1 MASTAP
7 TSAATAAAAAPTGAA
22 TETAT
27 KPSTVKVLVV
37 LSSHEHLGNTG
48 KKTGWYLPEFA
59 HPYYVL
65 EPHATFTIASPRGGP
80 SPLDPSSIEAFKND
94 SLSQKFLAE
103 KEELWERTEMLF
115 KFLGKANLFDAL
127 FYVGGHGPM
136 FDLAVDATSQA
147 LIREFYEKGKIISA
161 VCHGPAAFVNV
172 KLTNGEHIL
181 QDQPVTGF
189 SNYEED
195 AVGLSETV
203 PFLLEDSLDKASR
216 GKFEKAD
223 EPWAAHVAVGRGG
236 RLITGQN
243 PASAT
248 PLGNELLKQLGINA

>member
-1 MASTAP
+1 MA
-7 TSAATAAAAAPTGAA
+7 TSATTAAVTAAAPTETT
-22 TETAT
+22 TETTT

-65 EPHATFTIASPRGGP
+65 EPYATFTIASPRGGP
-80 SPLDPSSIEAFKND
+80 SPLDPSSVEAFKND
-94 SLSQKFLAE
+94 PISQKFLAE
-103 KEELWERTEMLF
+103 KEELWTRTEMLF

-136 FDLAVDATSQA
+136 FDLAIDATSQA
-147 LIREFYEKGKIISA
+147 LIKEFYEKGKIVSA

-172 KLTNGEHIL
+172 KLIDGEHLL

-189 SNYEED
+189 SNYEEEV
-195 AVGLSETV
+195 VGLTKAM
-203 PFLLEDSLDKASR
+203 PFLLEDALDKASR
-216 GKFEKAD
+216 RKFEKAE
-223 EPWAAHVAVGRGG
+223 EPWAPHVAVGRGG

-248 PLGNELLKQLGINA
+248 PLGEELLKQLGIST

>member
-1 MASTAP
+1 MA
-7 TSAATAAAAAPTGAA
+7 TSAITAAVTAAAAPTETT
-22 TETAT
+22 TETTT

-65 EPHATFTIASPRGGP
+65 EPYATFTIASPRGGL
-80 SPLDPSSIEAFKND
+80 SPLDPSSVEAFKND
-94 SLSQKFLAE
+94 PISQKFLAE
-103 KEELWERTEMLF
+103 KEELWTRTEMLF

-136 FDLAVDATSQA
+136 FDLAIDATSQA
-147 LIREFYEKGKIISA
+147 LIKEFYEKGKIVSA

-172 KLTNGEHIL
+172 KLIDGEHLL

-195 AVGLSETV
+195 VVGLSKAM
-203 PFLLEDSLDKASR
+203 PFLLEDALDKASR
-216 GKFEKAD
+216 GKFEKAE
-223 EPWAAHVAVGRGG
+223 EPWAPHVAVGRGG

-248 PLGNELLKQLGINA
+248 PLGEELLKQLGIST